1 MWLRV
6 SLKDGTAWGT
16 EISGDSI
23 DLAPAFRAAI
33 SELEA
38 ERERMRDALKA
49 IRRHIDSP
57 AHYDK
62 GIDDL
67 CEAGLGDTNGR

>member
-1 MWLRV
+1 MCDGDTGCKYCAEIERLR
-6 SLKDGTAWGT
+6 
-16 EISGDSI
+16 
-23 DLAPAFRAAI
+23 
-33 SELEA
+33 A
-38 ERERMRDALKA
+38 ENDALSSSCNAYDEENVRLREALKA

-67 CEAGLGDTNGR
+67 CEAGLGDTP